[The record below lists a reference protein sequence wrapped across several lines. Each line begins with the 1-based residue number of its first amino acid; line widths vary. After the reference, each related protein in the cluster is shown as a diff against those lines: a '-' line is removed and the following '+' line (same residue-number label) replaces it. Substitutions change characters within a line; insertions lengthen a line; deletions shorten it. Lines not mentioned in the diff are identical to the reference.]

1 MINFTNMKHL
11 FILGVLFLIIIS
23 GCRKST
29 TNNNSSNSNL
39 FENMIGVIE
48 YTNYEPLSN
57 KPFNIHYYIP
67 TTVNQTTAPIL
78 FIFPGTDRNADDYL
92 ETWIT
97 LADQKGVMVFA
108 FEFSV
113 NYYPMSTNYQT
124 GFILDENGN
133 LNNEDVWT
141 FSVIEPV
148 FDFIKTNLVNNTNS
162 YNMFGHSAG
171 GQFVHRF
178 VQFKPNSRV
187 NYAISANAGWYTVP
201 DTSVDFPYGLKNTGI
216 SNEDLQNSYLKNLEI
231 HLGQNDNNP
240 NDPALRKTPEANIQG
255 LHRLSRGRYFVNQSD
270 SISQSL
276 NFPSSWVKKELEN
289 VGHEQQK
296 MAVFA
301 AQEMY

>member
-1 MINFTNMKHL
+1 MKVL
-11 FILGVLFLIIIS
+11 KYIFISIIIVFS
-23 GCRKST
+23 SCRKST
-29 TNNNSSNSNL
+29 TKNNSSISNI
-39 FENMIGVIE
+39 FENMIGIIE
-48 YTNYEPLSN
+48 YTNYKPLSN

-67 TTVNQTTAPIL
+67 PTVNQSTAPIL

-97 LADQKGVMVFA
+97 LADQKGVMVFS
-108 FEFSV
+108 FEFSDQ
-113 NYYPMSTNYQT
+113 YYPMSRHYQT
-124 GFILDENGN
+124 GYIFDENEN

-141 FSVIEPV
+141 FSLIEPV
-148 FDFIKTNLVNNTNS
+148 FDFIKTNLGNNTNS

-178 VQFKPNSRV
+178 VQFKPNSRL

-201 DTSVDFPYGLKNTGI
+201 DTSVDFPYGLKNAGI

-240 NDPALRKTPEANIQG
+240 NDPALRKTPEANLQG

-276 NFPSSWVKKELEN
+276 NFNSNWVKKELEN

>member
-1 MINFTNMKHL
+1 MKVL
-11 FILGVLFLIIIS
+11 NYIFISIIIVFS
-23 GCRKST
+23 SCRKS

-67 TTVNQTTAPIL
+67 STVNQTTAPIL

-97 LADQKGVMVFA
+97 LADQNGVMVFA

-141 FSVIEPV
+141 FSVIEHV
-148 FDFIKTNLVNNTNS
+148 FDFIKTNLVNNTN
-162 YNMFGHSAG
+162 
-171 GQFVHRF
+171 
-178 VQFKPNSRV
+178 
-187 NYAISANAGWYTVP
+187 
-201 DTSVDFPYGLKNTGI
+201 
-216 SNEDLQNSYLKNLEI
+216 
-231 HLGQNDNNP
+231 
-240 NDPALRKTPEANIQG
+240 
-255 LHRLSRGRYFVNQSD
+255 
-270 SISQSL
+270 
-276 NFPSSWVKKELEN
+276 
-289 VGHEQQK
+289 
-296 MAVFA
+296 
-301 AQEMY
+301 

>member
-11 FILGVLFLIIIS
+11 FIHAILFLIIIS
-23 GCRKST
+23 ACRKST
-29 TNNNSSNSNL
+29 INNNSSNSNL

-67 TTVNQTTAPIL
+67 STVNQTTAPIL

>member
-1 MINFTNMKHL
+1 MKVL
-11 FILGVLFLIIIS
+11 KYIFISIIIVFS
-23 GCRKST
+23 SCRKS

-67 TTVNQTTAPIL
+67 STINQTTAPIL

-113 NYYPMSTNYQT
+113 DYYPMSTNYQT

-178 VQFKPNSRV
+178 VQFKPNSRL
-187 NYAISANAGWYTVP
+187 NYAVSANAGWYTVP
-201 DTSVDFPYGLKNTGI
+201 DTSVDFPYGLKNAGI

-231 HLGQNDNNP
+231 HLGQNDNDP
-240 NDPALRKTPEANIQG
+240 NDPALRKTTEANLQG
-255 LHRLSRGRYFVNQSD
+255 SHRLSRGRYFVNQSD

-276 NFPSSWVKKELEN
+276 NFSSSWVKKELEN
-289 VGHEQQK
+289 IGHEQQK

>member
-1 MINFTNMKHL
+1 MKHL
-11 FILGVLFLIIIS
+11 FIHAILFLIIIS
-23 GCRKST
+23 ACRKST
-29 TNNNSSNSNL
+29 INNNSSNSNL

-67 TTVNQTTAPIL
+67 STINQTTAPIL

-178 VQFKPNSRV
+178 VQFKPNSRL
-187 NYAISANAGWYTVP
+187 NYAVSANAGWYTVP

-231 HLGQNDNNP
+231 HLGQNDNDP
-240 NDPALRKTPEANIQG
+240 NDPALRKTPEANLQG
-255 LHRLSRGRYFVNQSD
+255 SHRLSRGRYFVNQSD

>member
-1 MINFTNMKHL
+1 MKHL
-11 FILGVLFLIIIS
+11 FIHAILFLIIIS
-23 GCRKST
+23 ACRKST
-29 TNNNSSNSNL
+29 INNNSSNSNL

-67 TTVNQTTAPIL
+67 STVNQTTAPIL

-113 NYYPMSTNYQT
+113 DYYPMSTNYQT

-178 VQFKPNSRV
+178 VQFKPNSRL
-187 NYAISANAGWYTVP
+187 NYAVSANAGWYTVP

>member
-11 FILGVLFLIIIS
+11 FIHAILFLIIIS
-23 GCRKST
+23 ACRKST
-29 TNNNSSNSNL
+29 INNNSSNSNL

-67 TTVNQTTAPIL
+67 STVNQTTAPIL

-178 VQFKPNSRV
+178 VQFKPNSRL
-187 NYAISANAGWYTVP
+187 NYAVSANAGWYTVP

>member
-1 MINFTNMKHL
+1 MKHL
-11 FILGVLFLIIIS
+11 FFLAILFLIIIS

-29 TNNNSSNSNL
+29 INNNSSNSNL
-39 FENMIGVIE
+39 FENMIGVLE

-57 KPFNIHYYIP
+57 KPFNIYYYIP
-67 TTVNQTTAPIL
+67 STVNQTTAPIL

-97 LADQKGVMVFA
+97 LADQNGVMVFA

-187 NYAISANAGWYTVP
+187 NYAVSANAGWYTVP
-201 DTSVDFPYGLKNTGI
+201 DTSVDFPYGLKNAGI

-231 HLGQNDNNP
+231 HLGQNDNDP
-240 NDPALRKTPEANIQG
+240 NDPALRKTPEANLQG
-255 LHRLSRGRYFVNQSD
+255 LHRLSRGRYFINQSD

-276 NFPSSWVKKELEN
+276 NFSSNWVKKELSN

>member
-11 FILGVLFLIIIS
+11 FILTILFLIIIS

-29 TNNNSSNSNL
+29 INNNSSNSNL
-39 FENMIGVIE
+39 FENMIGVLE

-67 TTVNQTTAPIL
+67 STVNQTTAPIL
-78 FIFPGTDRNADDYL
+78 FIFPGTYRNADDYL

-187 NYAISANAGWYTVP
+187 NYAVSANAGWYTVP
-201 DTSVDFPYGLKNTGI
+201 DTSVDFPYGLKNAGI

-231 HLGQNDNNP
+231 HLGQNDNDP
-240 NDPALRKTPEANIQG
+240 NDPALRKTPEANLQG
-255 LHRLSRGRYFVNQSD
+255 LHRLSRGRYFINQSD

>member
-1 MINFTNMKHL
+1 MKHL
-11 FILGVLFLIIIS
+11 FIHAILFLIIIS
-23 GCRKST
+23 ACRKST
-29 TNNNSSNSNL
+29 INNNSSNSNL

-67 TTVNQTTAPIL
+67 STVNQTTAPIL

-231 HLGQNDNNP
+231 HLGQNDNDP

>member
-11 FILGVLFLIIIS
+11 FIHAILFLIIIS
-23 GCRKST
+23 ACRKST

-67 TTVNQTTAPIL
+67 STINQTTAPIL

-113 NYYPMSTNYQT
+113 DYYPMSTNYQT

-148 FDFIKTNLVNNTNS
+148 FDFIKTSLVNNTNS

-231 HLGQNDNNP
+231 HLGQNDNDP
-240 NDPALRKTPEANIQG
+240 NDPALRKTTEANLQG
-255 LHRLSRGRYFVNQSD
+255 SHRLSRGRYFVNQSD

-301 AQEMY
+301 GQEMY

>member
-67 TTVNQTTAPIL
+67 STINQTTAPIL

-113 NYYPMSTNYQT
+113 DYYPMSTNYQT

-178 VQFKPNSRV
+178 VQFKPNSRL
-187 NYAISANAGWYTVP
+187 NYAVSANAGWYTVP
-201 DTSVDFPYGLKNTGI
+201 DTSVDFPYGLKNAGI

-231 HLGQNDNNP
+231 HLGQNDNDP
-240 NDPALRKTPEANIQG
+240 NDPALRKTPEANLQG
-255 LHRLSRGRYFVNQSD
+255 SHRLSRGRYFVNQSD

-276 NFPSSWVKKELEN
+276 NFSSSWVKKELEN
-289 VGHEQQK
+289 IGHEQQK

>member
-1 MINFTNMKHL
+1 MKHL
-11 FILGVLFLIIIS
+11 FIHAILFLIIIS
-23 GCRKST
+23 ACRKST
-29 TNNNSSNSNL
+29 INNNSSNSNL

-113 NYYPMSTNYQT
+113 DYYPMSTNYQT

-216 SNEDLQNSYLKNLEI
+216 SNEDLQNSFLKNLEI

-240 NDPALRKTPEANIQG
+240 NDPALRKTLEANIQG

>member
-1 MINFTNMKHL
+1 MKVL
-11 FILGVLFLIIIS
+11 KYIFISIIIVFS
-23 GCRKST
+23 SCRKST
-29 TNNNSSNSNL
+29 INNNSSNSNL

-67 TTVNQTTAPIL
+67 STVNQTTAPIL

-97 LADQKGVMVFA
+97 LADQKGVMVFS

-148 FDFIKTNLVNNTNS
+148 FDYIKTNLVNNTNS

-187 NYAISANAGWYTVP
+187 NYAVSANAGWYTVP
-201 DTSVDFPYGLKNTGI
+201 DTSVDFPYGLKNAGI

-231 HLGQNDNNP
+231 HLGQNDNDP
-240 NDPALRKTPEANIQG
+240 NDPALRKTPEANLQG
-255 LHRLSRGRYFVNQSD
+255 LHRLSRGRYFINQSD

>member
-67 TTVNQTTAPIL
+67 STINQTTAPIL

-113 NYYPMSTNYQT
+113 DYYPMSTNYQT

-148 FDFIKTNLVNNTNS
+148 FDFIKTSLVNNTNS

-231 HLGQNDNNP
+231 HLGQNDNDP
-240 NDPALRKTPEANIQG
+240 NDPALRKTPEANSQG
-255 LHRLSRGRYFVNQSD
+255 LYRLSRGRYFVNQSD

-289 VGHEQQK
+289 IGHEQQK

>member
-11 FILGVLFLIIIS
+11 FILAILFLIIIS

-29 TNNNSSNSNL
+29 INNNSSNSNL
-39 FENMIGVIE
+39 FENMIGVLE

-67 TTVNQTTAPIL
+67 STVNQTTAPIL
-78 FIFPGTDRNADDYL
+78 FIFPGTYRNADDYL

-187 NYAISANAGWYTVP
+187 NYAVSANAGWYTVP
-201 DTSVDFPYGLKNTGI
+201 DTSVDFPYGLKNAGI

-231 HLGQNDNNP
+231 HLGQNDNDP
-240 NDPALRKTPEANIQG
+240 NDPALRKTPEANLQG
-255 LHRLSRGRYFVNQSD
+255 LHRLSRGRYFINQSD

-276 NFPSSWVKKELEN
+276 NFPSNWVKKELEN

>member
-11 FILGVLFLIIIS
+11 FILAILFLIIIS

-29 TNNNSSNSNL
+29 INNNSSNSNL
-39 FENMIGVIE
+39 FENMIGVLE

-67 TTVNQTTAPIL
+67 STVNQTTAPIL
-78 FIFPGTDRNADDYL
+78 FIFPGTYRNADDYL

-97 LADQKGVMVFA
+97 IADQKGVMVFA

-187 NYAISANAGWYTVP
+187 NYAVSANAGWYTVP
-201 DTSVDFPYGLKNTGI
+201 DTSVDFPYGLKNAGI

-231 HLGQNDNNP
+231 HLGQNDNDP
-240 NDPALRKTPEANIQG
+240 NDPALRKTPEANLQG
-255 LHRLSRGRYFVNQSD
+255 LHRLSRGRYFINQSD

-276 NFPSSWVKKELEN
+276 NFPSNWVKKELEN

>member
-11 FILGVLFLIIIS
+11 FIHAILFLIIIS
-23 GCRKST
+23 ACRKST
-29 TNNNSSNSNL
+29 INNNSSNSNL
-39 FENMIGVIE
+39 FENIIGVIE

-67 TTVNQTTAPIL
+67 STVNQTTAPIL

-133 LNNEDVWT
+133 LNNEDIWT

-178 VQFKPNSRV
+178 VQFKPNSRL
-187 NYAISANAGWYTVP
+187 NYAVSANAGWYTVP
-201 DTSVDFPYGLKNTGI
+201 DTSVDFPYGLKNTGV
-216 SNEDLQNSYLKNLEI
+216 SNEDLQNPYLKNLEI

>member
-1 MINFTNMKHL
+1 MKVL
-11 FILGVLFLIIIS
+11 KYIFISIIIVFS
-23 GCRKST
+23 SCRKS

-67 TTVNQTTAPIL
+67 STVNQTTAPIL

>member
-11 FILGVLFLIIIS
+11 FILTILFLIIIS

-29 TNNNSSNSNL
+29 INNNSSNSNL
-39 FENMIGVIE
+39 FENMIGVLE

-67 TTVNQTTAPIL
+67 STVNQTTAPIL
-78 FIFPGTDRNADDYL
+78 FIFPGTYRNADDYL

-187 NYAISANAGWYTVP
+187 NYAVSANAGWYTVP
-201 DTSVDFPYGLKNTGI
+201 DTSVDFPYGLKNAGI

-231 HLGQNDNNP
+231 HLGQNDNDP
-240 NDPALRKTPEANIQG
+240 NDPALRKTPEANLQG
-255 LHRLSRGRYFVNQSD
+255 LHRLSRGRYFINQSD

-276 NFPSSWVKKELEN
+276 NFPSNWVKKELEN

>member
-11 FILGVLFLIIIS
+11 FIHAILFLIIIS
-23 GCRKST
+23 ACRKST

-67 TTVNQTTAPIL
+67 STVNQTTAPIL

-178 VQFKPNSRV
+178 VQFKPNSRL
-187 NYAISANAGWYTVP
+187 NYAVSANAGWYTVP
-201 DTSVDFPYGLKNTGI
+201 DTSVDFPYGLKNAGI

-231 HLGQNDNNP
+231 HLGQNDNDP
-240 NDPALRKTPEANIQG
+240 NDPALRKTPEANSQG

>member
-11 FILGVLFLIIIS
+11 FIHAILFLIIIS
-23 GCRKST
+23 ACRKST
-29 TNNNSSNSNL
+29 INNNSSNSNL

-67 TTVNQTTAPIL
+67 STVNQTTAPIL

-216 SNEDLQNSYLKNLEI
+216 SNEDLQNTYLKNLEI